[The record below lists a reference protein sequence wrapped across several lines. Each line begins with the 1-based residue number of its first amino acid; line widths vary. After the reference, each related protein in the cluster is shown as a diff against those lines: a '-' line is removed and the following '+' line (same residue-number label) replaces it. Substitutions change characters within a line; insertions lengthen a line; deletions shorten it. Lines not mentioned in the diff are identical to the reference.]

1 MSQTQQRSEAAE
13 DNSSLESHKQI
24 AVILNAAP
32 PPPSDNQPPPPT
44 RVPRPAAALRF
55 NFPTLWKL
63 FSLYILSLFLKT
75 CAQLRL
81 SSF

>member
-1 MSQTQQRSEAAE
+1 MYLMQEKSEAAE
-13 DNSSLESHKQI
+13 DNSSVESHKQI
-24 AVILNAAP
+24 AVILNAALP
-32 PPPSDNQPPPPT
+32 PPPVNQPPT